1 MFPLRHYVE
10 LRQATRIVF
19 IGYSLPQADYH
30 FRTLLLRA
38 IRRDT
43 EIYLVLHEN
52 DRPRKPDEMGDN
64 QQPSQNKDSTVFQY
78 QKLFGKERVNK
89 GVRFDGVESY
99 IDELLPEENY
109 QATLEFLRDGFA
121 EHKTFRDLIAL
132 GD

>member
-1 MFPLRHYVE
+1 M
-10 LRQATRIVF
+10 
-19 IGYSLPQADYH
+19 
-30 FRTLLLRA
+30 
-38 IRRDT
+38 
-43 EIYLVLHEN
+43 LHEN